1 MSLVTTL
8 LFWAP
13 IAFVFV
19 ATASYAGSMLALR
32 RYHDDAEFSAS
43 DVIRVEDRGEDDD
56 REN

>member
-1 MSLVTTL
+1 MGLFGVV

-13 IAFVFV
+13 IAFVFFV
-19 ATASYAGSMLALR
+19 AASYTGSMLALK

-43 DVIRVEDRGEDDD
+43 DFARIEDRGDDEN

>member
-1 MSLVTTL
+1 MSFFTTL

-32 RYHDDAEFSAS
+32 RYHENESFSAG
-43 DVIRVEDRGEDDD
+43 DVIRIEDGDESR
-56 REN
+56 